1 MGHATNMAEVVLTCP
16 STQAAKRHF
25 INDLKAEYR
34 SIAALNKAWGT
45 PTRSAMVESALS
57 HPKDV

>member
-1 MGHATNMAEVVLTCP
+1 MGHVTNMTEVVLTCP

-45 PTRSAMVESALS
+45 PTRSAMSDMSSL
-57 HPKDV
+57 H